1 VTVDLDRRCVAMGI
15 ELSYLSEGGQERT
28 LSDDV
33 KRALLEALDARS
45 DEAVAERD
53 VALRHVRK
61 CFMPDW
67 LADGRAWGVTVQ
79 LFGVR
84 SERNLGIGDFEDAAR
99 LCELFGALGADFL
112 GINPVHAL
120 FLADPDRISPYFPSS
135 RQYLNPLY
143 IALDRIPGA
152 ADGLSADDVAAA
164 RAGDHI
170 AYARV
175 AQAKLRALERAFERD
190 GDDAEFSAFCD
201 REGRELEDF
210 ATFEA
215 LSERL
220 AGEGHDADWHGWP
233 TSLQSARSD
242 DVAAFRRAHASRVR
256 FHQWLQWQAAR
267 QLSEAQR
274 RARAAGMR
282 IGLYLDLAVGVAPD
296 GAATWSRPDSY
307 SHTAR
312 IGAPP
317 DLFNAAGQ
325 DWGLAPIKPSAL
337 RQGAQSA
344 FARDLAAAMRSAGAI
359 RLDHVMGLTRLYWIP
374 GDFDASCGGYVR
386 YPLDAMLDLLAEQ
399 SQQARAVV
407 IGEDLG
413 TVPPGFRDIMEAAGV
428 LGYRVLYFE
437 READGRFRT
446 PDSYTPEA
454 LACLSTHDLP
464 PLAGWW
470 SGKDIETRAQLG
482 KIDPDDAEVARKD
495 RRRDR
500 SRLVAALR
508 AEGLIDLS
516 GGPADV
522 PLSDDIVAA
531 LHAFLARTPCR
542 LLAIQIEDLA
552 RATDQ
557 VNLPGTHQEHRNW
570 SLKLPISLEA
580 MADDPLI
587 RRTIAAVALERP
599 RSPS

>member
-1 VTVDLDRRCVAMGI
+1 MTEDLDQRCAAMGI
-15 ELSYLSEGGQERT
+15 ELSYLSEGGQQRT
-28 LSDDV
+28 LSDHI

-45 DEAVAERD
+45 DEAIAEKD
-53 VALRHVRK
+53 VALRHVRR

-67 LADGRAWGVTVQ
+67 LAEGRAWGITVQ

-120 FLADPDRISPYFPSS
+120 FLADPARTSPYFPSS
-135 RQYLNPLY
+135 RQFLNPLY

-152 ADGLSADDVAAA
+152 SDGPSEDDAVAA

-170 AYARV
+170 DYARV
-175 AQAKLRALERAFERD
+175 AQAKRRALELAFAR
-190 GDDAEFSAFCD
+190 GDADARFAAFCD
-201 REGRELEDF
+201 REGQELEDF

-215 LSERL
+215 LSEWL
-220 AGEGHDADWHGWP
+220 AGLGHDAGWHGWP
-233 TSLQSARSD
+233 TSLKSARSD
-242 DVAAFRRAHASRVR
+242 GVAAFRREHASRVR
-256 FHQWLQWQAAR
+256 FHQWLQWLAAR

-307 SHTAR
+307 SRTAR

-337 RQGAQSA
+337 RHGARST

-359 RLDHVMGLTRLYWIP
+359 RLDHVMGLKRLYWIP
-374 GDFDASCGGYVR
+374 SGFDASCGGYIR

-399 SQQARAVV
+399 SQEAGAVV

-413 TVPPGFRDIMEAAGV
+413 TVPTGFRDIMEAAGV

-437 READGRFRT
+437 RESDGRFRT
-446 PDSYTPEA
+446 PDSYTAQA

-470 SGKDIETRAQLG
+470 RGKDIETRAQLG
-482 KIDPDDAEVARKD
+482 KLDPGAAEAAHKE

-500 SRLVAALR
+500 SRLVEALG
-508 AEGLIDLS
+508 AEGLIDPS
-516 GGPADV
+516 DATADAA
-522 PLSDDIVAA
+522 LSDSIVAA

-557 VNLPGTHQEHRNW
+557 VNLPGTHREHRNW